1 MRQNVTCNPKKTR
14 AMKFDPITK
23 DIYTDKNE
31 FVKTMNCPY
40 KMSWDNLEVTNLALR
55 KCAKCDHLI
64 VDTEI
69 VTDDDLLKMVRQN
82 PNTCFKIDLN
92 QHNLKLIS
100 NGILEQK

>member
-1 MRQNVTCNPKKTR
+1 
-14 AMKFDPITK
+14 MKFDPITK